1 MGVLP
6 FDQEPLVT
14 SANPRRRPDI
24 RLFGGIATLILTA
37 SSPAVIRR
45 TLKVARLAYL
55 RCRKR
60 RRRLRHR
67 RTGSSLRRVPA
78 VDVPDHSLT
87 PGRRFPVVA
96 AQVCVPGYASSVR
109 HVTDAEKAR
118 VYARYGIAWVPYQH
132 EIDHLISL
140 ELGGSNA
147 IRNLWPEPYAG
158 RWGARTKDVL
168 ENRMHTLVCSG
179 QMSLGGR
186 PASRGVGLGRRLS
199 ALRGVATGGAV
210 AAVPRPIRVA
220 STPRATRRPPRS
232 TAPTTPRGTIC
243 HRRIW
248 CTSRRTRR
256 PSTGSPATTCTSP
269 AD

>member
-1 MGVLP
+1 MYFP
-6 FDQEPLVT
+6 STRSP
-14 SANPRRRPDI
+14 SSPPANPRRRLDI
-24 RLFGGIATLILTA
+24 RLLGIVATLVLAGCSSAHIERRAAGA
-37 SSPAVIRR
+37 SPVSQAAVSNPPP
-45 TLKVARLAYL
+45 V
-55 RCRKR
+55 
-60 RRRLRHR
+60 HR
-67 RTGSSLRRVPA
+67 NLSRRVPG

-147 IRNLWPEPYAG
+147 ILNLWPEPYAG

-179 QMSLGGR
+179 QLSL
-186 PASRGVGLGRRLS
+186 A
-199 ALRGVATGGAV
+199 AAQHQEATDWV
-210 AAVPRPIRVA
+210 AAYRRYVGSQPGGGGGGTPTDPGGFYASSYPTA
-220 STPRATRRPPRS
+220 STIYCADDPAWHDLSPTYLVHFATYQAAIHRFPGYHLHRP
-232 TAPTTPRGTIC
+232 C
-243 HRRIW
+243 
-248 CTSRRTRR
+248 
-256 PSTGSPATTCTSP
+256 
-269 AD
+269 